1 MALKNQN
8 QSLGFADDNRNT
20 KPVPFL
26 SKSKLLAYRQC
37 SPRLWLEVNHAHA
50 PVFEMGFRAAGVL
63 AFADVML
70 PVQSGDDMPA
80 RRMVEVKSTTS
91 WCDTRKLQ
99 TALALYMIIA
109 GRVNRL
115 MRLGRTLPDLL
126 ADLLFEADEW
136 RAAFILN
143 KNPPP
148 KAVPTANTVIRL
160 IAKLGGFLG
169 RKGDG
174 EPGAK
179 TLWLGMRDL
188 AVFVQGMRYA
198 RELEL
203 AG

>member
-37 SPRLWLEVNHAHA
+37 SRRLWLEVNHADA

-70 PVQSGDDMPA
+70 PVQTEGDTPA
-80 RRMVEVKSTTS
+80 WRMVEVKSSTS

-99 TALALYMIIA
+99 TALDLCMIIA
-109 GRVNRL
+109 WRINRL
-115 MRLGRTLPDLL
+115 MRLGRTLPDLPV
-126 ADLLFEADEW
+126 DLLFEADEW

-143 KNPPP
+143 KKPPP
-148 KAVPTANTVIRL
+148 KTVLTANTVIRL
-160 IAKLGGFLG
+160 IAQLGGFLG

-174 EPGAK
+174 EPRVK
-179 TLWLGMRDL
+179 TLWLGMLDI
-188 AVFVQGMRYA
+188 AVFVQGSRYA

-203 AG
+203 AE